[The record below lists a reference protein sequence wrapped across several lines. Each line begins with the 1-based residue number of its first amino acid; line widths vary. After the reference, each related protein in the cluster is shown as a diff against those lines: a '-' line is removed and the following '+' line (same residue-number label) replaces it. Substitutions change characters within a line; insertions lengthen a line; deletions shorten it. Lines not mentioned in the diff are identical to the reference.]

1 MVESS
6 NLFEKIFSA
15 LNPLIIFKPPNVS
28 SNRDKKYPCSFCTLS
43 LWLFSDFPIFEIRKP
58 ETGIKIK
65 TNKVSSGL
73 IASMAIMVNKIIRGS
88 LTISSSIDKKE
99 CCTSSTSLV
108 ILAMVSPF
116 LFSE

>member
-6 NLFEKIFSA
+6 NLLENIFSA

-28 SNRDKKYPCSFCTLS
+28 SKRDKKYPCSLCTLS
-43 LWLFSDFPIFEIRKP
+43 LWLFRDFPIYEIRKP
-58 ETGIKIK
+58 ETGINIK

-73 IASMAIMVNKIIRGS
+73 IASMAIMVNKIISGS